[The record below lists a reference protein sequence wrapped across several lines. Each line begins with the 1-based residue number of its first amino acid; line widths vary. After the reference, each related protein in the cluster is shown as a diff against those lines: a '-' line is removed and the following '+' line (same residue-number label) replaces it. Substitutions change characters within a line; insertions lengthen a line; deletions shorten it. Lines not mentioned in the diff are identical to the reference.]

1 MNGDEQLVRDRLA
14 KLLVDYDPAATEPS
28 TFWGAQFDLGLAWVR
43 FPAGRGGLGVS
54 PSLQGVVDE
63 ALRVAGA
70 PTNYFRNPL
79 GVGMGAPT
87 IVAYG
92 TPEQQNRWLRP
103 TFTCE
108 EIWCQLFS
116 EPDAG
121 SDLASL
127 SCRAVRDETTGD
139 WGGDWGGDWIVNGQ
153 KAWTTLAHRA
163 RWGLLMARTDPAA
176 ERHHGITYFVLDMAD
191 PGVEVRPIRQL
202 TGDAEFNEV
211 FITDARVPDSH
222 RLGPVGDGWKV
233 AITTLMTE
241 RVSIGGAVLPRGGGP
256 IAEAVRLWCELPEED
271 RDPARRDQLM
281 QLWVEAEATRL
292 TNMRALQRQ
301 HAGIPGPEGS
311 TAKLSFAELNQ
322 RIYDFCLGLLG
333 AEGMRY
339 ESYEMH
345 QPEEAGWNER
355 EVHKAFLRSR
365 ANSIEGGT
373 SEILRNVL
381 AERVLGLPHD
391 PPAS

>member
-1 MNGDEQLVRDRLA
+1 MNGDEQLVRDRVA
-14 KLLVDYDPAATEPS
+14 KLLTDYDPATTEPA

-43 FPAGRGGLGVS
+43 FPTGRGGLGVS
-54 PSLQGVVDE
+54 PSLQALVDE
-63 ALRVAGA
+63 ALRDAGA

-92 TPEQQNRWLRP
+92 TPEQQDRWLRP
-103 TFTCE
+103 AFTCE

-116 EPDAG
+116 EPDSG

-127 SCRAVRDETTGD
+127 ACRATLDEATST
-139 WGGDWGGDWIVNGQ
+139 WIVNGQ
-153 KAWTTLAHRA
+153 KTWTTLAHRA
-163 RWGLLMARTDPAA
+163 RWGLLMARTDPSA
-176 ERHHGITYFVLDMAD
+176 ERHHGITYFVVDMTD

-211 FITDARVPDSH
+211 FFTDARIPDIH
-222 RLGPVGDGWKV
+222 RLGAVNEGWRV

-256 IAEAVRLWCELPEED
+256 IAEAVRIWRELPDED
-271 RDPARRDQLM
+271 RDGARRDRLM

-292 TNMRALQRQ
+292 TNMRAHQRQ

-322 RIYDFCLGLLG
+322 EIYDFCLDLLG
-333 AEGMRY
+333 PDGMRY
-339 ESYEMH
+339 DDYTMQ

-355 EVHKAFLRSR
+355 EVHKAYLRSR

-391 PPAS
+391 PPA

>member
-1 MNGDEQLVRDRLA
+1 MNGDEHLVRDRLA
-14 KLLVDYDPAATEPS
+14 KLLTDYEPGATDPAA
-28 TFWGAQFDLGLAWVR
+28 FWGAQFDLGLAWVR
-43 FPAGRGGLGVS
+43 FPAGRGGLAVS
-54 PSLQGVVDE
+54 PSLQGMVDE
-63 ALRVAGA
+63 ALREAGA

-92 TPEQQNRWLRP
+92 TAGQQDRWLRP
-103 TFTCE
+103 AFTCE

-127 SCRAVRDETTGD
+127 SCRAVADEAT
-139 WGGDWGGDWIVNGQ
+139 GDWIVNGQ

-176 ERHHGITYFVLDMAD
+176 ERHHGITYFVLDMTD

-211 FITDARVPDSH
+211 FITDARVPDAH
-222 RLGPVGDGWKV
+222 RLGPVNDGWRV
-233 AITTLMTE
+233 AITTLMAE

-256 IAEAVRLWCELPEED
+256 IGEAVRIWRARPEED
-271 RDPARRDQLM
+271 RDPARRDRLM
-281 QLWVEAEATRL
+281 QLWIDAEATRL
-292 TNMRALQRQ
+292 TNLRAQQRQ

-322 RIYDFCLGLLG
+322 EIYDFCLELLG
-333 AEGMRY
+333 PEGMRY
-339 ESYEMH
+339 DDYTMT

-355 EVHKAFLRSR
+355 EVHKAYLRSR

-391 PPAS
+391 PPANR

>member
-1 MNGDEQLVRDRLA
+1 MNGDEQLVKDRVA
-14 KLLVDYDPAATEPS
+14 KLLTDYDPATTDPA

-54 PSLQGVVDE
+54 PSLQGVVDA
-63 ALRVAGA
+63 ALRDAGA

-92 TPEQQNRWLRP
+92 TPEQQERWLRP
-103 TFTCE
+103 AFTCE

-127 SCRAVRDETTGD
+127 SCRAVPDGET
-139 WGGDWGGDWIVNGQ
+139 GDWIVNGQ

-176 ERHHGITYFVLDMAD
+176 ERHHGITYFVLDMTA

-211 FITDARVPDSH
+211 FITDARVPDAY
-222 RLGPVGDGWKV
+222 RLGPVGEGWRV

-256 IAEAVRLWCELPEED
+256 MGEAMRIWRELPEAD
-271 RDPARRDQLM
+271 RDAARRDRLM

-292 TNMRALQRQ
+292 TNLRAQQRQ

-322 RIYDFCLGLLG
+322 RIYDFCLELLG
-333 AEGMRY
+333 PEGMRY

-355 EVHKAFLRSR
+355 EVHKAYLRSR

-391 PPAS
+391 PPPTAER

>member
-1 MNGDEQLVRDRLA
+1 MNGDEQLVKDRVA
-14 KLLVDYDPAATEPS
+14 KLLADYDPETTDPAA
-28 TFWGAQFDLGLAWVR
+28 FWGAQFDLGLAWVR

-54 PSLQGVVDE
+54 PWLQGIVDA
-63 ALRVAGA
+63 ALRDAGA

-92 TPEQQNRWLRP
+92 TPEQQERWLRRA
-103 TFTCE
+103 FTCE
-108 EIWCQLFS
+108 EVWCQLFS

-127 SCRAVRDETTGD
+127 SCRAVRDGDSGD
-139 WGGDWGGDWIVNGQ
+139 WVVNGQ

-176 ERHHGITYFVLDMAD
+176 EKHHGITYFVLDMTA

-211 FITDARVPDSH
+211 FITDARVPDDQ
-222 RLGPVGDGWKV
+222 RLGPVGEGWRV

-256 IAEAVRLWCELPEED
+256 IAEAVRIWRALPAED
-271 RDPARRDQLM
+271 RDLARRDRLM
-281 QLWVEAEATRL
+281 DLWVEAEATRL
-292 TNMRALQRQ
+292 TNLRAQQRQ

-322 RIYDFCLGLLG
+322 RIYDFCLDLLG
-333 AEGMRY
+333 PEGMRY
-339 ESYEMH
+339 DSYEMH

-355 EVHKAFLRSR
+355 EVHKAYLRSR

-391 PPAS
+391 PPANG